1 VIGTKPG
8 YDYSKLDKHGMI
20 KENTELNDKTV
31 LIGMATS
38 NSAASDVKV
47 DASKTPKK
55 GQLGIVDKTFIT
67 EGEEG
72 TRIAKIR
79 VREERIPNIGDKM
92 ASRAGQKGTIG
103 LVVPERDMPF
113 AANGIRPDLIINPH
127 AIPSRMTI
135 GQFVETITGKASAMY
150 GAFGDCTAFNNDGS
164 KIGVFGD
171 LLCKSGYHSSGNE
184 VLYNGMTG
192 EQLEV
197 EIFMGPNY
205 YMRLKH
211 MVKDKINYRA
221 LGPRTALTRQPVS
234 GRANDG
240 GLRIGEMERDG
251 VISHGAS
258 AFLQESMMER
268 GDKYKIAICNTT
280 GMIAIYNPAKNLFMS
295 PMADGPIRFTD
306 NIDTSKMNIETV
318 SKFGRSFSVI
328 EVPYSFK
335 LLVQELQA
343 INVQMRIITE
353 DNIDQ
358 IESMSFSGNLN
369 ALTKNKADTPNSLV
383 QQIKQILSKGYV
395 GNQMASFESIK
406 SSNGTPDSIPFA
418 PKSPDSIPFAPKSPD
433 SIPFA
438 PGSPVNLDNVYQPT
452 DAEYQHLI
460 ESVNPNSPAYNFNS
474 PYVPEKHGQPG
485 SAVYNPNT
493 PINSQPGSIVFPAS
507 PDYPPPGPGLGA
519 GSSAGSSAE
528 FYVGESVIFRGDSKP
543 GRIWTVKNI
552 GDKFI
557 TIDTR
562 DNAGLDMSDTIKV
575 VTQMDIY
582 RPGDFAY
589 SSPSIQPLYDEPM
602 QLANANKPTEP
613 TNMPAINIKIVN
625 GNDMTEPSNTT
636 QYQVDAT
643 NTTNGPVSAPGQAL
657 IKMKPQ
663 VPGDAPQP
671 SAADNSLD
679 FSKGM
684 IIKKV

>member
-1 VIGTKPG
+1 
-8 YDYSKLDKHGMI
+8 
-20 KENTELNDKTV
+20 
-31 LIGMATS
+31 
-38 NSAASDVKV
+38 
-47 DASKTPKK
+47 
-55 GQLGIVDKTFIT
+55 
-67 EGEEG
+67 
-72 TRIAKIR
+72 
-79 VREERIPNIGDKM
+79 
-92 ASRAGQKGTIG
+92 
-103 LVVPERDMPF
+103 
-113 AANGIRPDLIINPH
+113 
-127 AIPSRMTI
+127 
-135 GQFVETITGKASAMY
+135 
-150 GAFGDCTAFNNDGS
+150 
-164 KIGVFGD
+164 
-171 LLCKSGYHSSGNE
+171 
-184 VLYNGMTG
+184 
-192 EQLEV
+192 
-197 EIFMGPNY
+197 
-205 YMRLKH
+205 
-211 MVKDKINYRA
+211 
-221 LGPRTALTRQPVS
+221 
-234 GRANDG
+234 
-240 GLRIGEMERDG
+240 
-251 VISHGAS
+251 
-258 AFLQESMMER
+258 
-268 GDKYKIAICNTT
+268 
-280 GMIAIYNPAKNLFMS
+280 MS

>member
-1 VIGTKPG
+1 
-8 YDYSKLDKHGMI
+8 
-20 KENTELNDKTV
+20 
-31 LIGMATS
+31 
-38 NSAASDVKV
+38 
-47 DASKTPKK
+47 
-55 GQLGIVDKTFIT
+55 
-67 EGEEG
+67 
-72 TRIAKIR
+72 
-79 VREERIPNIGDKM
+79 
-92 ASRAGQKGTIG
+92 
-103 LVVPERDMPF
+103 
-113 AANGIRPDLIINPH
+113 
-127 AIPSRMTI
+127 
-135 GQFVETITGKASAMY
+135 
-150 GAFGDCTAFNNDGS
+150 
-164 KIGVFGD
+164 
-171 LLCKSGYHSSGNE
+171 
-184 VLYNGMTG
+184 
-192 EQLEV
+192 
-197 EIFMGPNY
+197 
-205 YMRLKH
+205 

-306 NIDTSKMNIETV
+306 NVDSSKMNIETV

-358 IESMSFSGNLN
+358 IENMSFSNNLN

-383 QQIKQILSKGYV
+383 VQIKQILSKGYA
-395 GNQMASFESIK
+395 GNRLETPESMK
-406 SSNGTPDSIPFA
+406 SSIGTPG
-418 PKSPDSIPFAPKSPD
+418 SPDSIPFAPKSPD
-433 SIPFA
+433 SIPYA

-452 DAEYQHLI
+452 DAEYQRLM
-460 ESVNPNSPAYNFNS
+460 ESVNPDSPVYNPNS
-474 PYVPEKHGQPG
+474 PYVPEKHGQPN
-485 SAVYNPNT
+485 SPAYNPNSPVYNPNT
-493 PINSQPGSIVFPAS
+493 PISSQPGSMVFPGSPDYPPPDKTPPQVFPGS
-507 PDYPPPGPGLGA
+507 PDYPPPGTGRG
-519 GSSAGSSAE
+519 AE

-543 GRIWTVKNI
+543 GRIWGVKNI

-557 TIDTR
+557 TIETR
-562 DNAGLDMSDTIKV
+562 DMAGLDVSDAIKV
-575 VTQMDIY
+575 VTELDIY

-589 SSPSIQPLYDEPM
+589 SSPSVQPLYDEPV
-602 QLANANKPTEP
+602 QQANANKQAEP

-636 QYQVDAT
+636 QFQVDTTNSAT
-643 NTTNGPVSAPGQAL
+643 NVGPGQAP
-657 IKMKPQ
+657 IKMKQ
-663 VPGDAPQP
+663 QTSGDAPEP
-671 SAADNSLD
+671 AAADNSFD

-684 IIKKV
+684 VIKKV